1 MDTADTV
8 LTRHKIDVD
17 NYYRMAEA
25 GILGEDDRVE
35 LIEGE
40 IIDMAPIGI
49 DHASTVA
56 RLYEA
61 LVLAFAGRVTITS
74 QSPIRL
80 DRFSEP
86 EPDFAVLKRREDFYA
101 TARPSIDDVL
111 LLIEVANTSLR
122 YDRTVKL
129 PLYARA
135 GIPEVWIVDL
145 QRRIVEAYRAP
156 MSGQYAEAT
165 TYRDGDSLAL
175 ALAPDIT
182 LRMSQ
187 VFG

>member
-1 MDTADTV
+1 
-8 LTRHKIDVD
+8 
-17 NYYRMAEA
+17 
-25 GILGEDDRVE
+25 
-35 LIEGE
+35 
-40 IIDMAPIGI
+40 MAPIGI
-49 DHASTVA
+49 DHASTVS
-56 RLYEA
+56 RLHEC
-61 LVLAFAGRVTITS
+61 LVLAFAGRATITS
-74 QSPIRL
+74 QSPVLL

-101 TARPSIDDVL
+101 TARPTGADVL

-145 QRRIVEAYRAP
+145 QQRTVDSHRAP
-156 MSGQYAEAT
+156 AAGQYAEVRT
-165 TYRDGDSLAL
+165 FRTGDSLRL
-175 ALAPDIT
+175 ALAPEIT
-182 LRMSQ
+182 LRMEQ